1 MEPNEQLS
9 GVLVL
14 IACALDKLSDDPGVS
29 PEATAAC
36 VDACAA
42 VAEYVSDREG
52 DALWPS

>member
-14 IACALDKLSDDPGVS
+14 IACALDKLSDDPEVS

-42 VAEYVSDREG
+42 VAEYVSDRER